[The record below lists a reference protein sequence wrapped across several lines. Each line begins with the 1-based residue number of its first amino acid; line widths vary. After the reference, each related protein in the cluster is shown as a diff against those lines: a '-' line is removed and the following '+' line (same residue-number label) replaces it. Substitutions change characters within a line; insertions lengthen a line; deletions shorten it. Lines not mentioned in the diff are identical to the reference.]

1 MSEYKPYENEAAE
14 QAIEAP
20 EAEVID
26 ETEAVS
32 DRAEQMPLSLTDFLC
47 ANPVQDETEKV
58 ILCERLKDFEFEIG
72 AMDKKQYDGY
82 INQCVVKDGKGKV
95 VKQNIALFNELVVI
109 NHCLYP
115 DFRSTDFVQKA
126 GALTPGQALYKVL
139 KLGEVE
145 KLADCILKFNG
156 FDRDFE
162 TLRKKAKN

>member
-1 MSEYKPYENEAAE
+1 MTNANVEEYNEYVNEELAAE
-14 QAIEAP
+14 VKGE
-20 EAEVID
+20 D
-26 ETEAVS
+26 
-32 DRAEQMPLSLTDFLC
+32 MPVSLTDFLC

-58 ILCERLKDFEFEIG
+58 VLCERLKDFEFEIG

-126 GALTPGQALYKVL
+126 GAITPGQALYKVL

>member
-1 MSEYKPYENEAAE
+1 MMMDEQLEAYNEYANEELAAE
-14 QAIEAP
+14 VKGE
-20 EAEVID
+20 D
-26 ETEAVS
+26 
-32 DRAEQMPLSLTDFLC
+32 MPVSLTDFLC

-58 ILCERLKDFEFEIG
+58 VLCERLKDFEFEIG

-126 GALTPGQALYKVL
+126 GAITPGQALYKVL

>member
-1 MSEYKPYENEAAE
+1 MNDYTETAE
-14 QAIEAP
+14 KCQPA
-20 EAEVID
+20 D
-26 ETEAVS
+26 E
-32 DRAEQMPLSLTDFLC
+32 MPLSLVDFLC

-58 ILCERLKDFEFEIG
+58 VISERLKDFEFEIG
-72 AMDKKQYDGY
+72 AMDKKEYDGY

-95 VKQNIALFNELVVI
+95 IKQNIALFNELVVLG
-109 NHCLYP
+109 HCLYP
-115 DFRSTDFVQKA
+115 DFRSQDFVQKT

-162 TLRKKAKN
+162 TLRMKAKN

>member
-1 MSEYKPYENEAAE
+1 MMMDEQQMDEQLEAYNEYANEELAAE
-14 QAIEAP
+14 VKGE
-20 EAEVID
+20 D
-26 ETEAVS
+26 
-32 DRAEQMPLSLTDFLC
+32 MPVSLTDFLC

-58 ILCERLKDFEFEIG
+58 VLCERLKDFEFEIG

-126 GALTPGQALYKVL
+126 GAITPGQALYKVL

>member
-1 MSEYKPYENEAAE
+1 MMMDEQLEAYNEYANEELAAE
-14 QAIEAP
+14 VKGE
-20 EAEVID
+20 D
-26 ETEAVS
+26 
-32 DRAEQMPLSLTDFLC
+32 MPVSLTDFLC

-58 ILCERLKDFEFEIG
+58 VLCERLRDFEFEIG

-126 GALTPGQALYKVL
+126 GAITPGQALYKVL

>member
-1 MSEYKPYENEAAE
+1 MTNENVEEYSEYADEALAAE
-14 QAIEAP
+14 AQAEDMP
-20 EAEVID
+20 
-26 ETEAVS
+26 VS
-32 DRAEQMPLSLTDFLC
+32 LIDFLC
-47 ANPVQDETEKV
+47 ANPVQDETEQVV
-58 ILCERLKDFEFEIG
+58 ISERLKDFEFEIG

-82 INQCVVKDGKGKV
+82 INQCVIKDGKGKV

-115 DFRSTDFVQKA
+115 DFRSTEFVQKT

>member
-1 MSEYKPYENEAAE
+1 MIDKNGTYVDDEAL
-14 QAIEAP
+14 
-20 EAEVID
+20 EVEDID
-26 ETEAVS
+26 QQGE
-32 DRAEQMPLSLTDFLC
+32 DMPTSLIDFLC

-58 ILCERLKDFEFEIG
+58 VISERLKDFEFEIG

-95 VKQNIALFNELVVI
+95 IKQNIALFNELVVI

-115 DFRSTDFVQKA
+115 DFRSTEFVQKT
-126 GALTPGQALYKVL
+126 GAMTPGQALYKVL

>member
-1 MSEYKPYENEAAE
+1 MTNENVEEYSEYVGEAL
-14 QAIEAP
+14 
-20 EAEVID
+20 EVEDID
-26 ETEAVS
+26 QQGEDMPVS
-32 DRAEQMPLSLTDFLC
+32 LIDFLC
-47 ANPVQDETEKV
+47 ANPVQDETEQVV
-58 ILCERLKDFEFEIG
+58 ISERLKDFAFEIG

-82 INQCVVKDGKGKV
+82 INQCVIKDGKGKV

-115 DFRSTDFVQKA
+115 DFRSTEFVQKT
-126 GALTPGQALYKVL
+126 GAMTPGQALYKVL

>member
-1 MSEYKPYENEAAE
+1 MIDENVEEYSEYADEALAAE
-14 QAIEAP
+14 AQAEDMP
-20 EAEVID
+20 
-26 ETEAVS
+26 VS
-32 DRAEQMPLSLTDFLC
+32 LIDFLC
-47 ANPVQDETEKV
+47 ANPVQDETEQVV
-58 ILCERLKDFEFEIG
+58 ISERLKDFAFEIG
-72 AMDKKQYDGY
+72 AMDKKQYDSY
-82 INQCVVKDGKGKV
+82 INQCVIKDGKGKV

-115 DFRSTDFVQKA
+115 DFRSTEFVQKT

>member
-1 MSEYKPYENEAAE
+1 MTNENAEEYSEYADEALAAE
-14 QAIEAP
+14 P
-20 EAEVID
+20 R
-26 ETEAVS
+26 TE
-32 DRAEQMPLSLTDFLC
+32 EMPVSLTDFLC

-115 DFRSTDFVQKA
+115 DFRSADFAQKA

>member
-1 MSEYKPYENEAAE
+1 MIDENGNYVEE
-14 QAIEAP
+14 VLEP
-20 EAEVID
+20 EEAEVQGQ
-26 ETEAVS
+26 EMPVS
-32 DRAEQMPLSLTDFLC
+32 LIDFLC
-47 ANPVQDETEKV
+47 ANPVQDETEQVV
-58 ILCERLKDFEFEIG
+58 ISERLKDFAFEIG

-115 DFRSTDFVQKA
+115 DFRSQEFVQQT
-126 GALTPGQALYKVL
+126 GAMTPGQALYKVL

>member
-1 MSEYKPYENEAAE
+1 MTNENVEEYSEYADEALAAE
-14 QAIEAP
+14 AQAEDMP
-20 EAEVID
+20 
-26 ETEAVS
+26 VS
-32 DRAEQMPLSLTDFLC
+32 LIDFLC
-47 ANPVQDETEKV
+47 ANPVQDETEQVV
-58 ILCERLKDFEFEIG
+58 ISERLKDFAFEIG
-72 AMDKKQYDGY
+72 AMDKKQYDSY
-82 INQCVVKDGKGKV
+82 INQCVIKDGKGKV

-115 DFRSTDFVQKA
+115 DFRSTEFVQKT
-126 GALTPGQALYKVL
+126 GAMTPGQALYKVL

>member
-1 MSEYKPYENEAAE
+1 MTNENVEEYSEYADEALAAE
-14 QAIEAP
+14 AQAEDMP
-20 EAEVID
+20 
-26 ETEAVS
+26 VS
-32 DRAEQMPLSLTDFLC
+32 LIDFLC
-47 ANPVQDETEKV
+47 ANPVQDETEQVV
-58 ILCERLKDFEFEIG
+58 ISERLKDFAFEIG
-72 AMDKKQYDGY
+72 AMDKKQYDSY
-82 INQCVVKDGKGKV
+82 INQCVIKDGKGKV

-115 DFRSTDFVQKA
+115 DFRSTEFVQKT

>member
-1 MSEYKPYENEAAE
+1 MMMDEQLETYSEYADEALAAE
-14 QAIEAP
+14 TSEARG
-20 EAEVID
+20 EA
-26 ETEAVS
+26 
-32 DRAEQMPLSLTDFLC
+32 MPVSLTDFLC

-58 ILCERLKDFEFEIG
+58 VLCERLKDFEFEIG

-95 VKQNIALFNELVVI
+95 IKQNIALFNELVVI

-115 DFRSTDFVQKA
+115 DFRSTDFVQQA

>member
-1 MSEYKPYENEAAE
+1 MTNENVEEYSEYADEALAAE
-14 QAIEAP
+14 AQAEDMP
-20 EAEVID
+20 
-26 ETEAVS
+26 VS
-32 DRAEQMPLSLTDFLC
+32 LIDFLC
-47 ANPVQDETEKV
+47 ANPVQDETEQVV
-58 ILCERLKDFEFEIG
+58 ISERLKDFAFEIG
-72 AMDKKQYDGY
+72 AMDKKQYDSY
-82 INQCVVKDGKGKV
+82 INQCVIKDGKGKV
-95 VKQNIALFNELVVI
+95 VKQNIALFNELVVT

-115 DFRSTDFVQKA
+115 DFRSTEFVQKT

>member
-1 MSEYKPYENEAAE
+1 MTNENVEEYSEYADEALAAE
-14 QAIEAP
+14 AQAEDMP
-20 EAEVID
+20 
-26 ETEAVS
+26 VS
-32 DRAEQMPLSLTDFLC
+32 LIDFLC

-58 ILCERLKDFEFEIG
+58 VISERLKDFEFEIG
-72 AMDKKQYDGY
+72 AMDKKEYDGY

-115 DFRSTDFVQKA
+115 DFRSTDFVQKT

>member
-1 MSEYKPYENEAAE
+1 MMMDEQLEAYNEYANEELAAE
-14 QAIEAP
+14 VKGE
-20 EAEVID
+20 D
-26 ETEAVS
+26 
-32 DRAEQMPLSLTDFLC
+32 MPVSLTDFLC
-47 ANPVQDETEKV
+47 ADPVQDETEKV
-58 ILCERLKDFEFEIG
+58 VLCERLKDFEFEIG

-126 GALTPGQALYKVL
+126 GAITPGQALYKVL

>member
-1 MSEYKPYENEAAE
+1 MSEYLE
-14 QAIEAP
+14 QEQ
-20 EAEVID
+20 EEQ
-26 ETEAVS
+26 ETGE
-32 DRAEQMPLSLTDFLC
+32 MPSSLVEFLC

-58 ILCERLKDFEFEIG
+58 VLCERLKSFEFEIG
-72 AMDKKQYDGY
+72 PMDKKQYDGY
-82 INQCVVKDGKGKV
+82 INQCVIKDGKGKV

-115 DFRSTDFVQKA
+115 DFKAVDFVQKLGVA
-126 GALTPGQALYKVL
+126 TPGQALYKVL

-145 KLADCILKFNG
+145 KLADAILKFNG